1 MKLIIAIVNH
11 DDSQKVT
18 RRLTRSGYSVTRLST
33 TGGFLMRG
41 NTTLLVGVE
50 EPRVSGALDIIREE
64 SHSRTQF
71 ISPLGDPSIPDFV
84 ASAPTEVAVGGATVF
99 VVDVEQF
106 MKI

>member
-18 RRLTRSGYSVTRLST
+18 RSLTRGGYSVTRLST

-41 NTTLLVGVE
+41 NTTLLIGVE
-50 EPRVSGALDIIREE
+50 ENRVQGALDIIREG
-64 SHSRTQF
+64 SHSRTQI
-71 ISPLGDPSIPDFV
+71 ISPMGDPNIPDFV
-84 ASAPTEVAVGGATVF
+84 ASVPTEVVVGGATVF